1 MKRRTITSMTMAGA
15 LAVGTC
21 GLLAQA
27 PQTDRDQ
34 RQQRDYPSATREQTE
49 RDRTGVTESNRL
61 PSGQSFRAAEASKV
75 IGQDVEDS
83 QGDKL
88 GDIKDLAVDYD
99 NGRIAAVLL
108 SHGGVLGVG
117 AKLVAV
123 PPSHLSGVMTADDD
137 EYELV
142 LNVNEETL
150 KSAPEFKWDEEDHR
164 QALMTSYRHFGQ
176 DYQQMGE
183 RQRQQVRETEN
194 RLEGAEGTRTRTEAE
209 REIRDAADDV
219 SRELGRS
226 SEPIMSHTVSLVK
239 ASDLIGSEVEDSAG
253 EDVGKLD
260 NLIVDLESGRIIAAV
275 VGSGGLLGVGETLH
289 ALPPRQLTFDAEE
302 EKFTAR
308 LTKEQFTSAPPFS
321 EENRR
326 DLDNPQWARDVYGH
340 YQEPMFWETDVRSVR
355 DRYDTDR
362 QHERQQRN
370 QEGQQQPE
378 PR

>member
-1 MKRRTITSMTMAGA
+1 MTMAGA

-27 PQTDRDQ
+27 PQTDRQ
-34 RQQRDYPSATREQTE
+34 QQRDYPSATQGQTD
-49 RDRTGVTESNRL
+49 RDRTGLTESSRI

-99 NGRIAAVLL
+99 NGRIAAVLI
-108 SHGGVLGVG
+108 SHGGILGVG

-123 PPSHLSGVMTADDD
+123 PPSQLSGVMTADDD
-137 EYELV
+137 DYELV

-176 DYQQMGE
+176 DYQQLGE

-194 RLEGAEGTRTRTEAE
+194 RLEGTRERTEVE

-239 ASDLIGSEVEDSAG
+239 ASDLIGSKVEDSAG

-260 NLIVDLESGRIIAAV
+260 NLIVDLESGRIIAAI
-275 VGSGGLLGVGETLH
+275 VGTGGLLGVGQTLH

-302 EKFTAR
+302 GAFTTR
-308 LTKEQFTSAPPFS
+308 LTKEQFSSAPAFS
-321 EENRR
+321 AENRR
-326 DLDNPQWARDVYGH
+326 NLDNPQWARDVYGH

-362 QHERQQRN
+362 QHERQQRI
-370 QEGQQQPE
+370 QEGQQQRPE